1 MIRLKATNIFRKQLR
16 ELIKTTI
23 RNLKV
28 NLFYLMSLSQ
38 SNIKYTMKSYT
49 IQEINEVLKGVII
62 GTTST
67 RIKAPE
73 QLELANSE
81 EISFIGNK
89 KYEKYWEDSNAC
101 AAVVNEDIS
110 IEPGENRAFI
120 KVKNADLA
128 MSQVLELFA
137 PPTPLFDTEIHPTAI
152 IDATAIIGYGS
163 RIGAGSYIGPK
174 VLIGENVTIYPN
186 VTILDECT
194 IGKKTVIWS
203 GVVVRERCHM
213 GNDCIIHPN
222 ATIGA
227 DGFGFRPDPQR
238 GLVKIPQIGNV
249 VLGNGVEIGANSC
262 VDRGKFSST
271 VLGDGC
277 KIDNLIQIGHNS
289 KLGRFC
295 IMAGQSGLAGSVTLG
310 DGVIIGGS
318 ASITDHVTIGSG
330 SIIGGG
336 SGVTKDVPAGKTL
349 LGYPAIEARDT
360 LKQWAIL
367 KRLVNESKK

>member
-1 MIRLKATNIFRKQLR
+1 
-16 ELIKTTI
+16 
-23 RNLKV
+23 
-28 NLFYLMSLSQ
+28 
-38 SNIKYTMKSYT
+38 MKSFT
-49 IQEINEVLKGVII
+49 IQEINEVLKGEII
-62 GTTST
+62 GNITQNIT
-67 RIKAPE
+67 APE
-73 QLELANSE
+73 QLELASDS

-89 KYEKYWEDSNAC
+89 KYEKFWVISNAC
-101 AAVVNEDIS
+101 VAVVNQNIA

-137 PPTPLFDTEIHPTAI
+137 PPTPLFKTDIHKTAN
-152 IDATAIIGYGS
+152 IDETASIGNGT
-163 RIGAGSYIGPK
+163 RIGPGCYIGPK
-174 VLIGENVTIYPN
+174 VIIGENVTIYPN

-194 IGKKTVIWS
+194 IGKNTVIWS
-203 GVVVRERCHM
+203 GAVVRERCHI
-213 GNDCIIHPN
+213 GANCILHPN

-227 DGFGFRPDPQR
+227 DGFGFRPDPER

-249 VLGNGVEIGANSC
+249 ILGNGVEIGANSC

-277 KIDNLIQIGHNS
+277 KIDNLVQIGHNS

-295 IMAGQSGLAGSVTLG
+295 IMAGHSGVAGSVTLG

-318 ASITDHVTIGSG
+318 ASIKDHATIGDG
-330 SIIGGG
+330 ATVGAG
-336 SGVTKDVPAGKTL
+336 SGVTGDVSAGKVV
-349 LGYPAIEARDT
+349 LGYPAVDARDA

>member
-1 MIRLKATNIFRKQLR
+1 MR
-16 ELIKTTI
+16 
-23 RNLKV
+23 
-28 NLFYLMSLSQ
+28 
-38 SNIKYTMKSYT
+38 SYS
-49 IQEINEVLKGVII
+49 IQEINEVLKGII
-62 GTTST
+62 VGDTSHKIT
-67 RIKAPE
+67 APE
-73 QLELANSE
+73 QLELASTA

-89 KYEKYWEDSNAC
+89 KYEKFWETSKAC

-137 PPTPLFDTEIHPTAI
+137 PPTPLFSVDIHPTAV
-152 IDATAIIGYGS
+152 IDSTAIIGNGT
-163 RIGAGSYIGPK
+163 RIGAGCYLGPK
-174 VLIGENVTIYPN
+174 VVLAENVTIYPN

-194 IGKKTVIWS
+194 IGKNTVIWS
-203 GVVVRERCHM
+203 GAVVRERCHI
-213 GNDCIIHPN
+213 GNDCILHPN
-222 ATIGA
+222 CTIGA
-227 DGFGFRPDPQR
+227 DGFGFRPDPEK

-249 VLGNGVEIGANSC
+249 VLGNGVEIGANTC

-277 KIDNLIQIGHNS
+277 KIDNLIQIGHNC
-289 KLGRFC
+289 KLGMFS

-310 DGVIIGGS
+310 NGVLIGGS
-318 ASITDHVTIGSG
+318 ASITDHVTIGDG

-349 LGYPAIEARDT
+349 LGYPAIDARDA
-360 LKQWAIL
+360 LRQWAIL